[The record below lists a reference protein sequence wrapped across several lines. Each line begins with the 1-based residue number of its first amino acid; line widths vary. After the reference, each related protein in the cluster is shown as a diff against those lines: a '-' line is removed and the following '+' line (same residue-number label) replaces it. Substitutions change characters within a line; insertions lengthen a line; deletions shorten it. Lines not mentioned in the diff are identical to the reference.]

1 MSAPSGLALVAAAP
15 LVEDGVELRFALRP
29 GDRAFVVPGEPVAAG
44 APIAGRLRD
53 PRTEVLP
60 ARASVPD
67 TARPGDRWTAGPG
80 RGADPDAPEGEL
92 LFASG
97 RRWRV
102 AGGEH
107 VETLEAPVAG
117 VVTAVVAGSE
127 IRIATGARAIRGRE
141 LIGGTTTGRLE
152 VISPRDGEV
161 RATDLDVDLA
171 GAIVVVGARIDAEAI
186 TRARAVGIRGI
197 VVATLGTRERRDALA
212 TDERGRAAVHG
223 LPPFA
228 ILVLEGAVRLPIGAS
243 TMAVLDAL
251 EGRTV
256 ALVPEPAA
264 LVVDA
269 PSLALPA
276 PDPTVVRIRSGPWAG
291 LEGAFAGLAGPRR
304 VDRGVIVETAWVRIG
319 DRPPVAVALGD
330 LDRRIAR

>member
-1 MSAPSGLALVAAAP
+1 MTGPAGIGLIAASP
-15 LVEDGVELRFALRP
+15 LVEDGIEVRFTLRP
-29 GDRAFVVPGEPVAAG
+29 GDRAYVVAGEPVAAG

-60 ARASVPD
+60 ARAHVPD
-67 TARPGDRWTAGPG
+67 TARPGDRWTTTPG
-80 RGADPDAPEGEL
+80 RSGDPEAPEGEL

-97 RRWRV
+97 RRWRL

-107 VETLEAPVAG
+107 IESLEAPVGG
-117 VVTAVVAGSE
+117 VVTSVVAGSE
-127 IRIATGARAIRGRE
+127 LRLATTARAIRGRE
-141 LIGGTTTGRLE
+141 LIGGPTTGRLE
-152 VISPRDGEV
+152 VISSRDGEV
-161 RATDLDVDLA
+161 RATELDVDLA

-212 TDERGRAAVHG
+212 TDGRGRAAVHG

-228 ILVLEGAVRLPIGAS
+228 ILVLEGAVRRPIDSA
-243 TMAVLDAL
+243 TMAVLEAL

-264 LVVDA
+264 LLVDA

-276 PDPTVVRIRSGPWAG
+276 PDLMLVRIRSGSSAG
-291 LEGAFAGLAGPRR
+291 LEGVFVGLAGPRR
-304 VDRGVIVETAWVRIG
+304 VDRGVVVETAWVRIG
-319 DRPPVAVALGD
+319 DRPPIAVPIGD
-330 LDRRIAR
+330 LDRRVAR